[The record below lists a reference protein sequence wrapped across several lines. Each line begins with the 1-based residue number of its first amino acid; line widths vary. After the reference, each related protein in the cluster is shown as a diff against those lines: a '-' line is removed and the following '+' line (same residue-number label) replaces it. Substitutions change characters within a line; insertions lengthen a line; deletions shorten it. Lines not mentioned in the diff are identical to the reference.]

1 MPDTTVKVYD
11 STMSGAPALNG
22 TVGSLVGL
30 LDACL
35 KDGFGSVTLDSL
47 VVSGNVATATKSAG
61 HNLAM
66 IGNSGP
72 VVTIAGASPSSLNG
86 EWRIAS
92 VPNGTTFTFATSGIT
107 DQTATGTITAKRA
120 PLGWTKPYSGTN
132 KAAYLPAVQYVQC
145 YLRVQDDSSTP
156 TSANGRWAKVRGY
169 ESMSDVD
176 TGTGLFP
183 DATTATNGLTAWKSA
198 TSDSTARPWWLAGDG
213 GIFYLGMAANAS
225 NPGVFGGYAFGDI
238 NSLKSGDA
246 YSCLL
251 SAWQA
256 GVDTA
261 PSVFGTAM
269 AFATLNNYN
278 NTQVGKYLART
289 YTQLGTAVACGFIG
303 DNAVSTYIGGVG
315 GLAYPHPPDNGLLF
329 APVAVV
335 ESSIIRSR
343 ALPGLYQPL
352 HNNPLTHLD
361 TVTDLPDLPGRTLRA
376 FGLSTGNTNAA
387 HALIDITGPWR

>member
-1 MPDTTVKVYD
+1 MPDTAVKAYD
-11 STMSGAPALNG
+11 STMSGAPSLNG
-22 TVGSLVGL
+22 TAGSLVSL

-47 VVSGNVATATKSAG
+47 VVAGNVATATKSAG
-61 HNLAM
+61 HNLTM

-72 VVTIAGASPSSLNG
+72 VITIAGATPSELNG

-92 VPNGTTFTFATSGIT
+92 VPNGTTFTFATSGIA

-132 KAAYLPAVQYVQC
+132 KGAYLPAVQYVQC

-156 TSANGRWAKVRGY
+156 TSASGRWAKIRGY

-176 TGTGLFP
+176 TGTGPFP
-183 DATTATNGLTAWKSA
+183 TTAQAANALTCWKSES
-198 TSDSTARPWWLAGDG
+198 SDSTARPWWLAGDG
-213 GIFYLGMAANAS
+213 GIFYFGAAALGAYSGA
-225 NPGVFGGYAFGDI
+225 FGGYAFGDI

-246 YSCLL
+246 YSSLL
-251 SAWQA
+251 SAWGA

-261 PSVFGTAM
+261 PSNYSTYM
-269 AFATLNNYN
+269 LFAKLDTFY

-289 YTQLGTAVACGFIG
+289 YTQLGTAVACGFMG
-303 DNAVSTYIGGVG
+303 DNGVQTIMGSG
-315 GLAYPHPPDNGLLF
+315 GLAYPHPPDGGLLF

-335 ESSIIRSR
+335 ENSVIRSR
-343 ALPGLYQPL
+343 ALPGLYTPL
-352 HNNPLTHLD
+352 HNIALEHLA
-361 TVTDLPDLPGRTLRA
+361 TVTDIPDMPGSTLQC
-376 FGLSTGNTNAA
+376 FSLVTGGANNAQC
-387 HALIDITGPWR
+387 LIDITGPWR